1 MQITTS
7 TQTVLTQPTLQ
18 QPTAPSGTPVNTVD
32 ATTVP
37 STAPVDTVEV
47 SEEATNAAA
56 GRANKHG
63 KATGH
68 ARVAQ
73 NIEKNVAKM
82 IERETARVVAAGG
95 DAATVDAFK
104 TQVEG
109 LAAAYKADPSGSP
122 ARVLSQI
129 KDALA
134 GFRNSEAAPPAE
146 PAPGDGEV
154 LPPVD
159 GEVPQVDGGEIPND
173 GGVPPA
179 DGEIVPGD
187 GSVIP
192 VPTDGVT
199 PPADEPIVADL
210 SGLRLL

>member
-7 TQTVLTQPTLQ
+7 TQPVLTQPMQ
-18 QPTAPSGTPVNTVD
+18 QPLTPAPAPASTNQTPIQP
-32 ATTVP
+32 AP
-37 STAPVDTVEV
+37 APVDTVEV

-56 GRANKHG
+56 GRTNKQG

-95 DAATVDAFK
+95 DAASVDAFK

-109 LAAAYKADPSGSP
+109 LAAAYTADPSTPP

-134 GFRNSEAAPPAE
+134 GFRARETETPTAPT
-146 PAPGDGEV
+146 DGEV
-154 LPPVD
+154 VPPTDTEVPAVD
-159 GEVPQVDGGEIPND
+159 GEITPNT
-173 GGVPPA
+173 GPLPTPA
-179 DGEIVPGD
+179 PA
-187 GSVIP
+187 P
-192 VPTDGVT
+192 TPAPTDVL
-199 PPADEPIVADL
+199 PAPDEPIVADL